1 MAESMTQR
9 KSKPIARREVRVLM
23 RHSGHV
29 VLSAKAP
36 DGATEIMLGAEL
48 GDGQPAPASARAV
61 MMVTK
66 EPDGRTYVEGVE
78 LRGPAKVA
86 SPAYRSNHAAIFG
99 PTKLERELMN

>member
-1 MAESMTQR
+1 MR
-9 KSKPIARREVRVLM
+9 KPKPIERREVRVLM

-36 DGATEIMLGAEL
+36 DGGTEIMLGAEL
-48 GDGQPAPASARAV
+48 GDGQALPPAARALV
-61 MMVTK
+61 TVTK
-66 EPDGRTYVEGVE
+66 EADGRTYAEGVE

-86 SPAYRSNHAAIFG
+86 TPAYRSNHAAIFG